1 MFKLAGLGG
10 TFDHLHEGHKL
21 LINTA
26 LKVAEKI
33 VIGLT
38 TDQLLKNKKYASK
51 LENYKVRKKYI
62 EEYIKSISNLNRV
75 SIVELN
81 DPYGPPAHEKKY
93 EVLVASHETYTNAI
107 EINNLRMER
116 GLSPLII
123 VLIPILKDNNKKI
136 SSTNIRRNLR
146 E

>member
-21 LINTA
+21 LITTA
-26 LKVAEKI
+26 LNVAEQV

-38 TDQLLKNKKYASK
+38 TDELLKNKKYASK
-51 LENYKVRKKYI
+51 LEDYETRKKHL
-62 EEYIKSISNLNRV
+62 IKYLKKISNLDRV

-93 EVLVASHETYTNAI
+93 EILVASHETYTNAI
-107 EINNLRMER
+107 EINNLRKEK

-123 VLIPILKDNNKKI
+123 VLIPVLKEKNKKI
-136 SSTNIRRNLR
+136 SSTDIRKNLK
-146 E
+146 

>member
-21 LINTA
+21 LISTA
-26 LKVAEKI
+26 LNVAEKV

-38 TDQLLKNKKYASK
+38 TDELLKNKKYASK
-51 LENYKVRKKYI
+51 LEDYETRKKHLIEYI
-62 EEYIKSISNLNRV
+62 EKTSNLERV
-75 SIVELN
+75 SILELN
-81 DPYGPPAHEKKY
+81 DPYGPPAHEKEY

-107 EINNLRMER
+107 EINNLRKEK

-123 VLIPILKDNNKKI
+123 VLIPILKDKDKKI
-136 SSTNIRRNLR
+136 SSTEIRKNLR
-146 E
+146 

>member
-21 LINTA
+21 LITTA
-26 LKVAEKI
+26 LNVAEQV

-38 TDQLLKNKKYASK
+38 TDELLKNKKYASK
-51 LENYKVRKKYI
+51 LEDYETRKKHLLKYL
-62 EEYIKSISNLNRV
+62 KKISNLDRV

-81 DPYGPPAHEKKY
+81 DPYGPPAYEKKY

-107 EINNLRMER
+107 EINNLRKEKE
-116 GLSPLII
+116 LSPLII
-123 VLIPILKDNNKKI
+123 VLIPILKDKNKKI
-136 SSTNIRRNLR
+136 SSTDIRKNLK
-146 E
+146 